1 MLLNMQIP
9 PVCTLGNEQRTVC
22 EIWAKKEKEG
32 ENVKRLITI
41 TIRGQDKQ
49 KNEVIAKK
57 NNTPQKA

>member
-49 KNEVIAKK
+49 KNEGIAK
-57 NNTPQKA
+57 